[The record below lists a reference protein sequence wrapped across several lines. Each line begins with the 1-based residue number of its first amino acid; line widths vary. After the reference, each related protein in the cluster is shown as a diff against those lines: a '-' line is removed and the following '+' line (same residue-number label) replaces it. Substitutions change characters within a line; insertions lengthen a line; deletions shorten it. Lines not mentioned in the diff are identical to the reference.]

1 MFFQFPQNCNG
12 LIANLLLYRTNESI
26 MSSLKEPTKVV
37 GYFEQAK
44 DLVKLGLEQLDMRY
58 GTCVSGGE
66 RERGREGERE
76 RGREGERERVGERK
90 TERDRERQPERERK
104 TERKKERER
113 QIESGESLT

>member
-58 GTCVSGGE
+58 VRNE
-66 RERGREGERE
+66 R
-76 RGREGERERVGERK
+76 
-90 TERDRERQPERERK
+90 
-104 TERKKERER
+104 
-113 QIESGESLT
+113 